1 MSSPR
6 EKIKENKLAP
16 DMIGG
21 IIQNIEEQPVKN
33 LDWIES
39 VIIDKH
45 NDWIVTIKQ
54 KASYYPQS
62 IIKYAKVTKSRTIK
76 GKLFEIE
83 NQLNKIYIQNQYKQS
98 L

>member
-1 MSSPR
+1 MVS
-6 EKIKENKLAP
+6 KINESKLAP

-21 IIQNIEEQPVKN
+21 IIQHIEETPIKN

-39 VIIDKH
+39 ISTDK
-45 NDWIVTIKQ
+45 NNVWTVWIKP
-54 KASYYPQS
+54 KASYYPNL
-62 IIKYAKVTKSRTIK
+62 ILKFNRITKSRLLK

-83 NQLNKIYIQNQYKQS
+83 NTLTKINEINNHS